1 MVKKCPRLTVTLESK
16 SGMNQKFRDN
26 LTGETLTR
34 TGVVRRIERGDI
46 TDYHYYRDNKGQLVI
61 RSNPDGDT
69 RDNLN

>member
-1 MVKKCPRLTVTLESK
+1 MAKNSPRLTVTLESK

-34 TGVVRRIERGDI
+34 TGVAHKIDRGDI
-46 TDYHYYRDNKGQLVI
+46 TNYHYYRDNKGQLVI
-61 RSNPDGDT
+61 RSNPDGNT